1 MYETTSGVV
10 LNVIKYNDRHN
21 IAHIYTDRHGMM
33 PYLVAQGNTAAA
45 RVRNSMF
52 LPLSLLQFESR
63 IVPGRELCTLHDVR
77 RTCLLASI
85 YADPV
90 KSSIAMFVS
99 ELLTRSIQES
109 EQNLQLWQYLLY
121 SVKML
126 DSMGEGTANF
136 HICFLYNLGAFIG
149 IQPDTGSYRDRY
161 WFDMVNGVFTPTR
174 PTHNHVLNP
183 DEAKALFTISRMNF
197 SNLHHFKFSHQQRNA
212 ILDTALQYFRLHNS
226 TVGTM
231 RSPEILR
238 RIFE

>member
-1 MYETTSGVV
+1 MRGIV
-10 LNVIKYNDRHN
+10 LHVLKYSDKNS
-21 IAHIYTDRHGMM
+21 IAHIFTDARGRMSFLI
-33 PYLVAQGNTAAA
+33 PQGNTRAA
-45 RVRNSMF
+45 RMRNAMF
-52 LPLSLLQFESR
+52 MPLSILEFEAHTT
-63 IVPGRELCTLHDVR
+63 PGRD
-77 RTCLLASI
+77 LASLKDAKPFVQLCRL

-109 EQNLQLWQYLLY
+109 EKNLQLWQYLLY